1 VSKPCVVFTRPRDWA
16 KGGYASEKLDL
27 VYVPVSGDQP
37 IKRNGRPAGDGI
49 GDQVTKKGIDLL
61 VKEIA
66 TRKPEVFFHSIHAKI
81 GPVVL
86 ARIRALSP
94 KTLIVVMDGNDPDRV
109 SRYVLQHRSF
119 VHAVL
124 LNSRDPRTITAYV
137 KEGFRPNRIGT
148 LYDGFVPAEHPAPRE
163 KPKFDCFFAGSNNR
177 SDKGVHKFPN
187 GLLRQRF
194 VLAVRGGFKL
204 DLHGYSQ
211 EWGQGCA
218 PRLNYPEYYQEF
230 HRARIAINVNHLE
243 LERYYTRRTI
253 HAGASG
259 RMYVVKYIPGMEKD
273 FGENGNCLAWF
284 NTVPEGMDLIS
295 YYLEN
300 DAEREAAAAKC
311 RKLFLERHS
320 WQARLREFEDFVVQL
335 LGT

>member
-1 VSKPCVVFTRPRDWA
+1 
-16 KGGYASEKLDL
+16 
-27 VYVPVSGDQP
+27 
-37 IKRNGRPAGDGI
+37 
-49 GDQVTKKGIDLL
+49 VTKPGVDLL
-61 VKEIA
+61 LKTIA
-66 TRKPEVFFHSIHAKI
+66 TRKPEIFFHSIHAKI
-81 GPVVL
+81 GPGVL
-86 ARIRALSP
+86 SRVRAASP

-124 LNSRDPRTITAYV
+124 LNSHDPKTIRLYV
-137 KEGFRPNRIGT
+137 KEGFHPSRIGT

-163 KPKFDCFFAGSNNR
+163 RPKFDCFFAGSNNLT
-177 SDKGVHKFPN
+177 DKGIHKFQN

-194 VLAVRGGFKL
+194 VLAVKSGFKL

-230 HRARIAINVNHLE
+230 HRAKIAINVNHLE
-243 LERYYTRRTI
+243 LERYYTRPTI

-259 RMYVVKYIPGMEKD
+259 RFYAVKYVPGMEQD
-273 FGENGNCLAWF
+273 FGENGNCMAWF
-284 NTVPEGMDLIS
+284 NTVPEGMELIS

-300 DAEREAAAAKC
+300 EAEREAAAAKC
-311 RKLFLERHS
+311 RKLFLERHT
-320 WQARLREFEDFVVQL
+320 WQARLREFEEFAIRL
-335 LGT
+335 LGL